1 MFTYHIEASTDNAG
15 LCAAIKQAG
24 MKAGVALKPG
34 TPVDEALFAL
44 VDGGNV
50 DMVLVCEPTA
60 PAPPHRISN
69 TPSLTPTSRFRTA
82 VERPSH
88 SPFRR
93 HARHSAAPL
102 VLPGPFSSPVT
113 TLTLPNQLPN
123 LASVS
128 KLDPSLHSRA
138 RFAPGACA
146 RRARGPAW
154 RPAAARAGGGAPAP
168 PVTWLHTAASARA
181 APTISNSAA
190 GVGWLPRARCGA

>member
-1 MFTYHIEASTDNAG
+1 MRRGFLDCHLMVSNPADYVEPFQKAGADMFTYHIEASTNNAG

-82 VERPSH
+82 VSDKPNACH

-93 HARHSAAPL
+93 YARFSAAPL
-102 VLPGPFSSPVT
+102 VLPSPFSSPVT
-113 TLTLPNQLPN
+113 TLTFLHQVMTVEPGFGGQKFQPAMMEKVATLRAKYPAMDIQVRRHTQL
-123 LASVS
+123 
-128 KLDPSLHSRA
+128 HR
-138 RFAPGACA
+138 
-146 RRARGPAW
+146 
-154 RPAAARAGGGAPAP
+154 
-168 PVTWLHTAASARA
+168 TAM
-181 APTISNSAA
+181 
-190 GVGWLPRARCGA
+190 